1 MWICC
6 GLCLPYVSRAQSNNG
21 WCWSKLFLYQLYWL
35 ALHRW
40 SNIFFKGLLIW
51 LAIYGWCNIFLNLC
65 YICRTCWPLM
75 SCSLFLSSLF
85 NQNEDSRIT
94 GVSWPLK
101 KIVLAG
107 DSIHWRYFAW
117 IRGEVAPPLGTM
129 WAYSSMEDYV
139 QEIVSLQCNFNDL
152 QYFSHQKFDCSREMT
167 VIIHNLLFLLSFWGN

>member
-6 GLCLPYVSRAQSNNG
+6 GLCLPYVSRAQLNNG

-117 IRGEVAPPLGTM
+117 IRGEVVLCGLILAWKIMCRKLFLCSAISMTCNTFHIK
-129 WAYSSMEDYV
+129 SS
-139 QEIVSLQCNFNDL
+139 
-152 QYFSHQKFDCSREMT
+152 T
-167 VIIHNLLFLLSFWGN
+167 VPEKWLLSFIISFFF